1 MLGRRD
7 GEQRV
12 GQRTAARRPARRLG
26 HAGRVRVDPDDERVG
41 PRRRRGEH
49 GTAVAGPEVDGDAR
63 MARRE
68 LGDLADVDFEEAAAY
83 DDSEHGR
90 KATYTSSS
98 VTASCLTSRN
108 SV

>member
-1 MLGRRD
+1 
-7 GEQRV
+7 
-12 GQRTAARRPARRLG
+12 
-26 HAGRVRVDPDDERVG
+26 
-41 PRRRRGEH
+41 
-49 GTAVAGPEVDGDAR
+49 

-68 LGDLADVDFEEAAAY
+68 RGDLADVDFVEAAAY